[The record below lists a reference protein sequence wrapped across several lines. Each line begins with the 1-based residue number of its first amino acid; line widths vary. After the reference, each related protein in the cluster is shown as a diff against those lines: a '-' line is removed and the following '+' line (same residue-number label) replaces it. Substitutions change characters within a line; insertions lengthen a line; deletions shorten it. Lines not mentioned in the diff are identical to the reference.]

1 MLSSFT
7 SFLPSALQNINSN
20 SHASPP
26 PVVDDDD
33 DDDEHDAKSSNS
45 APTKKKEKK
54 EKGANETFIFV
65 RPPPAKSNHPLN
77 LQVQLVPPSSHT
89 PGVTGSSTVTPR
101 QSLDDGESA
110 PVPSSPTSATTGS
123 DTGGEPLA
131 RTSTTASSRSEVST
145 YSSSGYTSTASFSS
159 VGSTTSG
166 RRMIIPLYNLQAHN
180 VMTNTIVDA
189 GTDAKIAR
197 FTRKGLEMIDLAVME
212 VVEVWPTPSGL
223 VASANNGA
231 NTTSARGSVDEG
243 HRIQNRSSTIGN
255 TPFRSSR
262 PTTPDPD
269 RLTPGSSV
277 ISVSSAGLSAAD
289 EHHLHLP
296 ENPIA
301 MPTRVVPQKKN
312 LFGKFFRKKD
322 SSHSPDRTPT
332 IPSASIIPPSP
343 TTSIK
348 TPGHTPT
355 HSVIPPSPTPSSR
368 HGRNLSSSM
377 SNFGKRGA
385 SASPSRPVT
394 SSGIENIGLGI
405 KSLAKHA
412 RPSSMHLDPNDVQP
426 RDYAYENSEMGAK
439 TQGATTAL
447 STTSSRISTASRL
460 SNNNSLEPP
469 TMSASGA
476 SSLSNTITL
485 PATLGIQP
493 TLSSPGGPSALS
505 AFVNFT
511 SSGYP
516 PPKNLGFGRGPALY
530 VWVIRKWIKTPEGFN
545 GTGLFGGMK
554 DVLGSMGASGGSG
567 NMQSGRGLHMNIAG
581 LSEIEVR
588 VEWKR
593 GKKSKSKK
601 KAKDRTQDEDTE
613 RSVSRSRRQSVITS
627 ETSPA
632 GSNSSLPAATSA
644 ETRKKRN
651 RLSTASKASTNE
663 DPDMTLTSIRLGRQ
677 RTQSQED
684 DDGNDSDPEDSETPW
699 TCTLKT
705 RYMGASGLPRSSSSS
720 STPVKLKIATLSPMP
735 HHPKVVA
742 MLKIPYPLPDL
753 EVQTMLLRKRAIGI
767 PVPPP
772 NSPLSGASAGTGPS
786 AGLVLRA
793 EEIKDVICSTGIWVV
808 VREGFGGVGKVSRKG
823 DGWRIRA

>member
-243 HRIQNRSSTIGN
+243 HRLQNH
-255 TPFRSSR
+255 
-262 PTTPDPD
+262 PD

-301 MPTRVVPQKKN
+301 IPTRVVPQKKI

-385 SASPSRPVT
+385 SASPS
-394 SSGIENIGLGI
+394 
-405 KSLAKHA
+405 
-412 RPSSMHLDPNDVQP
+412 
-426 RDYAYENSEMGAK
+426 
-439 TQGATTAL
+439 
-447 STTSSRISTASRL
+447 
-460 SNNNSLEPP
+460 
-469 TMSASGA
+469 
-476 SSLSNTITL
+476 
-485 PATLGIQP
+485 
-493 TLSSPGGPSALS
+493 GPSALS

-554 DVLGSMGASGGSG
+554 DVLGSMGASGSSG
-567 NMQSGRGLHMNIAG
+567 NIQSGRGLHMNIAG

-593 GKKSKSKK
+593 GKRSKSKK

-753 EVQTMLLRKRAIGI
+753 EVQTMSLRKRAIGI